1 MLLKTVGVLFND
13 KTLKFVTRTARYQ
26 KFEPDLATLSFKLKK
41 KKNDLS
47 SRNICHPFKKENV
60 YIY

>member
-41 KKNDLS
+41 KKM
-47 SRNICHPFKKENV
+47 I
-60 YIY
+60 